1 MFDIFFYFLI
11 FVFGL
16 IVGSFLNCVIFRL
29 EKNESFLKGRSYC
42 PFCRHS
48 LNFLDLVPL
57 FSFLFLKGRC
67 RYCQK
72 PISWQYFLV
81 ETATGLIFL
90 LIFIFFGPL
99 NMEFSGQTILSLIY
113 YWTIASFLIVIFVY
127 DLRHY
132 IIPDKAIYPAIIIA
146 FIFRFFEVLSFN
158 HWNLPAIF
166 NFRATYFEPMFF
178 PILSAVLASGF
189 FLAIVLV
196 SKGQWMGVGDIKL
209 AFLMGLM
216 LGWPNILI
224 ALFLAFFIGALVGV
238 FLILKNKK
246 TFKSEIPFGPFLILG
261 TFIALFFG
269 SQIIDWYTV
278 FFLI

>member
-29 EKNESFLKGRSYC
+29 EKNESFLRGRSYC

-81 ETATGLIFL
+81 EAATGSIFL
-90 LIFIFFGPL
+90 LIFIFFAPL

-127 DLRHY
+127 DLKHY

-158 HWNLPAIF
+158 YWSLSGVFSFGIA
-166 NFRATYFEPMFF
+166 AFEPMFS
-178 PILSAVLASGF
+178 PILSAVFASGF
-189 FLAIVLV
+189 FLAIVLI

-269 SQIIDWYTV
+269 SQIIDWYAG

>member
-11 FVFGL
+11 FIFGL
-16 IVGSFLNCVIFRL
+16 IVGSFLNCVVFRL

-48 LNFLDLVPL
+48 LNFFDLVPL

-81 ETATGLIFL
+81 EIATGLTFL
-90 LIFIFFGPL
+90 LIFIFFAPL
-99 NMEFSGQTILSLIY
+99 NMELSAQTILSLIY
-113 YWTIASFLIVIFVY
+113 YWAITCFLIVIFVY
-127 DLRHY
+127 DLKHY

-158 HWNLPAIF
+158 DWNFFGIF
-166 NFRATYFEPMFF
+166 DFGITAFEPIFF
-178 PILSAVLASGF
+178 PILSAVLASSF

-224 ALFLAFFIGALVGV
+224 ALFLAFLIGALVGV

-269 SQIIDWYTV
+269 SQIMDWYVV